1 MINIHL
7 WSTSW
12 CMLAY
17 SITISCP
24 TSDAPN
30 AYKLPRETFFLLSNK
45 YLLESEAHP
54 WIEWS
59 MCLQPGCSRVGVKY
73 SRQLVPMCYKVA
85 RHHIFE
91 QQWKLLCHLELQST
105 ESVFNICH
113 KYRTMRSTAHANPFW
128 YCKLRPIPQSSTGG
142 TYFQGDNTYLSNCAS
157 LFAF

>member
-1 MINIHL
+1 
-7 WSTSW
+7 
-12 CMLAY
+12 MLAY

-73 SRQLVPMCYKVA
+73 SRQLVPMCYMVA

-91 QQWKLLCHLELQST
+91 QQWKLLCHLELQSLSLIFVT
-105 ESVFNICH
+105 NIVRWEAQLTQIPLDVVNWDQSPNQVRVALSFKVTRH
-113 KYRTMRSTAHANPFW
+113 TWATALVCLHFSRW
-128 YCKLRPIPQSSTGG
+128 LWWDLTVS
-142 TYFQGDNTYLSNCAS
+142 
-157 LFAF
+157 